1 VSTLFYFKTSLELC
15 SQCFCSRWVWWQ
27 QHLNHPQD
35 SSLEATSATL
45 EATSATLEATSASSS
60 PPSARALGRHQAG
73 RQPPPPQPPLRA
85 RLHHPGQAHQGHQ
98 GRERRAPLQTT
109 APWTLDTPCANTRQV
124 SFIIYKRLSQ
134 ILLSLILPFLDDIY
148 TIYISRLSRAPLPPA
163 LPAPPCGS

>member
-1 VSTLFYFKTSLELC
+1 MNFFHTSLEFC
-15 SQCFCSRWVWWQ
+15 AQWFCSRWVWWP

-45 EATSATLEATSASSS
+45 EATSATSEATSASSS
-60 PPSARALGRHQAG
+60 PPSARAPAPGRHQA
-73 RQPPPPQPPLRA
+73 PPPQAPLRA
-85 RLHHPGQAHQGHQ
+85 RLHHPGQGHQGHQGHQ

-124 SFIIYKRLSQ
+124 SLIIIYKRLSQ
-134 ILLSLILPFLDDIY
+134 ILISLILPFLDNIY
-148 TIYISRLSRAPLPPA
+148 TICISRAPLPPA

>member
-1 VSTLFYFKTSLELC
+1 MKFFYTSLEFC
-15 SQCFCSRWVWWQ
+15 AQWFCSRWVWWP

-45 EATSATLEATSASSS
+45 EAISATSEATSASSS
-60 PPSARALGRHQAG
+60 PPSARAPGRHQAG

-85 RLHHPGQAHQGHQ
+85 RLHHPGQGHQ

-124 SFIIYKRLSQ
+124 SLIIIYKRLSQ
-134 ILLSLILPFLDDIY
+134 ILISLILPFLDNIY
-148 TIYISRLSRAPLPPA
+148 TI
-163 LPAPPCGS
+163 